1 MFLFSGKLDPFH
13 SYCAWE
19 QHIKELAVSSTWML
33 GGREGGGGRGQE
45 EAGEEGRGGRKVE
58 RKGGEGGED
67 NGGILIVISD

>member
-45 EAGEEGRGGRKVE
+45 EAGEEGRGRE
-58 RKGGEGGED
+58 EGGEKGR
-67 NGGILIVISD
+67 GGRGGQWRNINCD